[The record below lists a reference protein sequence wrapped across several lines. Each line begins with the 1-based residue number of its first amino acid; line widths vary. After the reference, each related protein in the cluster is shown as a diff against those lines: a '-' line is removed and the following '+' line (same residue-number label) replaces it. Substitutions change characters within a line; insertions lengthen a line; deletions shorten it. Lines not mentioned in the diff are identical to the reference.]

1 MTERDYALQVA
12 KSWTEAI
19 ADDPDNADNYF
30 RRGGA
35 YLDCEDFDAAIADY
49 SSAIDL
55 KPGDSVAYN
64 NRGIAHRGKG
74 ETELA
79 IADYRAALAKTPTE
93 EDRQEL
99 ETALKRLSDA
109 P

>member
-1 MTERDYALQVA
+1 MLY
-12 KSWTEAI
+12 
-19 ADDPDNADNYF
+19 DN
-30 RRGGA
+30 
-35 YLDCEDFDAAIADY
+35 
-49 SSAIDL
+49 
-55 KPGDSVAYN
+55 
-64 NRGIAHRGKG
+64 KG
-74 ETELA
+74 ENELA